1 MLILSIQK
9 LRVNKQN
16 TSTESEVIDLDTS
29 SVPSKPIVSELCSE
43 LTDLVDWQIFAA
55 YLPNITN
62 TDIRQIEHDNRKL
75 AQQKLDLFG
84 TWLERCSNASW
95 EHVIIA
101 LKKSKKNALADA
113 IKTKFDVDVQ
123 RVSNATEAHNHAQ
136 PASNQEVHLSSEEGS
151 EEYVVEEIKKL
162 RRSFVSLVRDIRCK
176 LDELVKSGK
185 LLLHDIVAYLEE
197 VQVFEIKGL
206 TILNT
211 IDELF
216 EAIRPYH
223 DYLDCELLELIVE
236 EYLHDD
242 DITYKVKSHIDKVK
256 DFKSITPIKTLKNK
270 LHQYASILNISD
282 EHLVVTT
289 KLQNDWGRVVL
300 KYIEKLFR
308 NLLQYQHEVILKVE
322 PGSISDFT
330 AKRKIA
336 VFYRRKSSEAAV
348 HAFNGNLHVT
358 DW

>member
-29 SVPSKPIVSELCSE
+29 SVLSKPIVNELCSE

-136 PASNQEVHLSSEEGS
+136 PANQEVHLSSEEGS

-162 RRSFVSLVRDIRCK
+162 QRSFLSLVRDIRCK

-185 LLLHDIVAYLEE
+185 LLLHDIAAYIEE
-197 VQVFEIKGL
+197 AHVRIRGL
-206 TILNT
+206 TKLNT

-216 EAIRPYH
+216 EAIRPLF
-223 DYLDCELLELIVE
+223 DYLDCELLEMIAENFV
-236 EYLHDD
+236 HID
-242 DITYKVKSHIDKVK
+242 DITHQVKSHNDKVK
-256 DFKSITPIKTLKNK
+256 LFKRTAPIKDLKNK
-270 LHQYASILNISD
+270 LQQYTSIPNISD
-282 EHLVVTT
+282 MPVTVG
-289 KLQNDWGRVVL
+289 LQTNWGRVTL
-300 KYIEKLFR
+300 DAIEILVR
-308 NLLQYQHEVILKVE
+308 NLLQYQHEVRILLVYKS
-322 PGSISDFT
+322 GSIPVSN
-330 AKRKIA
+330 
-336 VFYRRKSSEAAV
+336 Y
-348 HAFNGNLHVT
+348 
-358 DW
+358 